1 MLYFELDR
9 CKKRSMTAQ
18 LYHQLRGKLV
28 SGELGGGTRLPS
40 SRALSEE
47 LCVSRNTVLNAL
59 DMLVS
64 EGLLE
69 SRVGSGVFVSVEAAA
84 LYKAAEQEPTASSPF
99 GSEDYPEPTINFDSG
114 IPALDHFPRGQWN
127 KFASRALFDAPDS
140 ALGYDTP
147 QGRPELR
154 QAIASWLE
162 RSRGIHCS
170 PEQVLITSGAKQGL
184 SLAAKCLIRSESF
197 VWMEDPCNA
206 NVRSIFSYYTKHL
219 TPIAV
224 DSFGVDPERFPADD
238 APNILFTTPSHQFP
252 LGGTLPLQRRIA
264 LKQFAENCDCW
275 IVEDDYDSEFRY
287 DGSPVRSIFEL
298 CPERTLYVGTFSKV
312 LCPSLRLGYLVLP
325 ASLLEQFAEEKRL
338 LDHHSNSVYQLA
350 LAAFMKSGEFE
361 KHIARMKKL
370 YNARRVKL
378 IALLDELFPGEVV
391 VYGQNAGMHL
401 VAEFRQVS
409 FSDELLLR
417 LKREGVIIVPVKK
430 HSLLGGHDRQIILGY
445 ANLDDKQ
452 MREGLT
458 ILKLCLN
465 Y

>member
-9 CKKRSMTAQ
+9 DKKRLITEQ
-18 LYHQLRGKLV
+18 LYQQLRGKV
-28 SGELGGGTRLPS
+28 ISGELVGGVRLPS

-69 SRVGSGVFVSVEAAA
+69 SRIGSGVFVSAEAAA
-84 LYKAAEQEPTASSPF
+84 LCKVNGQEKTVSAPPNF
-99 GSEDYPEPTINFDSG
+99 NQYSEITINFDSG
-114 IPALDHFPRGQWN
+114 IPALDHFPRSQWN
-127 KFASRALFDAPDS
+127 KFASRELFGAPDS
-140 ALGYDTP
+140 VLGYDVP

-154 QAIASWLE
+154 QAIAFWLE

-170 PEQVLITSGAKQGL
+170 PDQILITSGAKQGL
-184 SLAAKCLIRSESF
+184 SLVAKCLLRPENT

-219 TPIAV
+219 LSIEV
-224 DSFGVDPERFPADD
+224 DSLGIDPERFPAIGY
-238 APNILFTTPSHQFP
+238 PSLLFATPSHQFP

-264 LKQFAENCDCW
+264 LKQFAAKSGCW

-298 CPERTLYVGTFSKV
+298 CPERTIYVGTFSKV

-325 ASLLEQFAEEKRL
+325 ASLIEQFVEEKRL
-338 LDHHSNSVYQLA
+338 LDHHSNSIYQLA
-350 LAAFMKSGEFE
+350 LAEFMKSGEFE

-370 YNARRVKL
+370 YKARRL
-378 IALLDELFPGEVV
+378 TLLALLEKLFPGEVTISGV
-391 VYGQNAGMHL
+391 NAGMHL
-401 VAEFRQVS
+401 VAELQNVTFA
-409 FSDELLLR
+409 DDLLLR
-417 LKREGVIIVPVKK
+417 LEHEGVTIVPVKK

-445 ANLDDKQ
+445 ANLDEKQ

-458 ILKLCLN
+458 ILKRCIK

>member
-1 MLYFELDR
+1 MLYIELDR
-9 CKKRSMTAQ
+9 SKKRSMTEQ
-18 LYHQLRGKLV
+18 LYHQFRGKV
-28 SGELGGGTRLPS
+28 INGELAGGVRLPS

-69 SRVGSGVFVSVEAAA
+69 SRIGSGVFVSTEAAA
-84 LYKAAEQEPTASSPF
+84 LCKASKQNKASSKPSDPRLF
-99 GSEDYPEPTINFDSG
+99 SEPAINFDSG
-114 IPALDHFPRGQWN
+114 IPALDHFPRSQWN
-127 KFASRALFDAPDS
+127 KFASRALFGAPDS

-184 SLAAKCLIRSESF
+184 SLAAKCLIRSESA

-219 TPIAV
+219 SPIAV
-224 DSFGVDPERFPADD
+224 DAFGIDPENFPANSY
-238 APNILFTTPSHQFP
+238 PSLLFTTPSHQFP

-264 LKQFAENCDCW
+264 LKQFAEKSGCW

-298 CPERTLYVGTFSKV
+298 SPERTIYVGTFSKV

-325 ASLLEQFAEEKRL
+325 ASLVEQFTEEKRL
-338 LDHHSNSVYQLA
+338 LDHHSNSIYQLA
-350 LAAFMKSGEFE
+350 LAEFMKSGEFE

-370 YNARRVKL
+370 YNARRL
-378 IALLDELFPGEVV
+378 QLLALLDELFPGEVTV
-391 VYGQNAGMHL
+391 CGQNAGMHL
-401 VAEFRQVS
+401 VAEFHDVS
-409 FSDELLLR
+409 FSDELFLR
-417 LKREGVIIVPVKK
+417 LKLEGVIIVQVKK
-430 HSLLGGHDRQIILGY
+430 HSFLGGHDHQIILGY
-445 ANLDDKQ
+445 ANLDEKQ
-452 MREGLT
+452 MREGINT
-458 ILKLCLN
+458 LKRCLQ
-465 Y
+465 

>member
-1 MLYFELDR
+1 MLYLELDR
-9 CKKRSMTAQ
+9 SKKRSMTEQ
-18 LYHQLRGKLV
+18 IYQQLRGKV
-28 SGELGGGTRLPS
+28 INGELAGGVRLPS

-69 SRVGSGVFVSVEAAA
+69 SRIGSGVFVSTEAAA
-84 LYKAAEQEPTASSPF
+84 LCKASKQNKASSEPSDSSQF
-99 GSEDYPEPTINFDSG
+99 SEPAINFDSG
-114 IPALDHFPRGQWN
+114 IPALDYFPRSQWN
-127 KFASRALFDAPDS
+127 KFASRALFGAPDS

-170 PEQVLITSGAKQGL
+170 PDQILITSGAKQGL
-184 SLAAKCLIRSESF
+184 SLTAKCLLRLESV

-224 DSFGVDPERFPADD
+224 DTFGVDPENFPVNSY
-238 APNILFTTPSHQFP
+238 PNLLFTTPSHQFP

-264 LKQFAENCDCW
+264 LKQFAEKSGCW

-298 CPERTLYVGTFSKV
+298 CPERTIYVGTFSKV

-325 ASLLEQFAEEKRL
+325 ASLVEQFAEEKRL
-338 LDHHSNSVYQLA
+338 LDHHSNSIYQLA
-350 LAAFMKSGEFE
+350 LAEFMKSGEFE

-370 YNARRVKL
+370 YNARRLKL
-378 IALLDELFPGEVV
+378 IALKDELFPGEVAV
-391 VYGQNAGMHL
+391 CGQNAGMHL
-401 VAEFRQVS
+401 VAEFRDVS

-417 LKREGVIIVPVKK
+417 LKLEGVIIVPVKK
-430 HSLLGGHDRQIILGY
+430 HSFLGGHDHQIILGY
-445 ANLDDKQ
+445 ANLDEKQ
-452 MREGLT
+452 MREGINT
-458 ILKLCLN
+458 LKRCLQ
-465 Y
+465 

>member
-1 MLYFELDR
+1 MLYLELDR
-9 CKKRSMTAQ
+9 SKKRSMTEQ
-18 LYHQLRGKLV
+18 IYQQLRGKV
-28 SGELGGGTRLPS
+28 INGELGSGVRLPS

-69 SRVGSGVFVSVEAAA
+69 SRIGSGVFVSAEAAA
-84 LYKAAEQEPTASSPF
+84 LCKAGNQEKASFELSYTNLF
-99 GSEDYPEPTINFDSG
+99 SEPAINFDSG
-114 IPALDHFPRGQWN
+114 IPALDHFPRSQWN
-127 KFASRALFDAPDS
+127 KFASRALFGAPDS

-170 PEQVLITSGAKQGL
+170 PDQILITSGAKQGL
-184 SLAAKCLIRSESF
+184 SLAAKCLLRPES
-197 VWMEDPCNA
+197 VICMEDPCNA

-224 DSFGVDPERFPADD
+224 DAFGIDPENFSANSYPSL
-238 APNILFTTPSHQFP
+238 LFTTPSHQFP

-264 LKQFAENCDCW
+264 LKQFAEKSGCW

-298 CPERTLYVGTFSKV
+298 CPEHTIYVGTFSKV

-338 LDHHSNSVYQLA
+338 LDHHSNSIYQLA
-350 LAAFMKSGEFE
+350 LAEFMKSGEFE

-370 YNARRVKL
+370 YNARRLKL
-378 IALLDELFPGEVV
+378 IALLDELFPGEVAV
-391 VYGQNAGMHL
+391 CGQNAGMHL
-401 VAEFRQVS
+401 VAEFRDVS

-417 LKREGVIIVPVKK
+417 LKLEGVIIVPVKK
-430 HSLLGGHDRQIILGY
+430 HSLLGGHDHQIILGY
-445 ANLDDKQ
+445 ANLDEKQ

-458 ILKLCLN
+458 ILKRCLN
-465 Y
+465 

>member
-1 MLYFELDR
+1 MLYLELDR
-9 CKKRSMTAQ
+9 SKKRSMTEQ
-18 LYHQLRGKLV
+18 IYQQLRGKV
-28 SGELGGGTRLPS
+28 INGELAGGVRLPS

-69 SRVGSGVFVSVEAAA
+69 SRIGSGVFVSAEAAA
-84 LYKAAEQEPTASSPF
+84 LRKTNKQKKAASDSFNSSLF
-99 GSEDYPEPTINFDSG
+99 SESAINFDSG
-114 IPALDHFPRGQWN
+114 IPALDHFPRSHWN
-127 KFASRALFDAPDS
+127 KFASRALFGAPDS
-140 ALGYDTP
+140 ALGYDAP

-170 PEQVLITSGAKQGL
+170 PDQILITSGAKQGL
-184 SLAAKCLIRSESF
+184 SLAAKCLIRSESV

-219 TPIAV
+219 KPIAV
-224 DSFGVDPERFPADD
+224 DAFGVDPENSPVNSD
-238 APNILFTTPSHQFP
+238 PSLLFTTPSHQFP

-264 LKQFAENCDCW
+264 LKQFAEKSGCW

-298 CPERTLYVGTFSKV
+298 SPERTIYVGTFSKV

-325 ASLLEQFAEEKRL
+325 ASLVKQFTEEKRL
-338 LDHHSNSVYQLA
+338 LDHHSNSIYQLA
-350 LAAFMKSGEFE
+350 LAEFIKSGEFE

-370 YNARRVKL
+370 YNARRLKL
-378 IALLDELFPGEVV
+378 IALMDELFPGEVV
-391 VYGQNAGMHL
+391 VCGQNAGMHL
-401 VAEFRQVS
+401 VAEFRDVS

-417 LKREGVIIVPVKK
+417 LKLEGVIIVPVKK
-430 HSLLGGHDRQIILGY
+430 HTLLGGHDHQIILGY
-445 ANLDDKQ
+445 ANLDEKQ

-458 ILKLCLN
+458 TLERCLN
-465 Y
+465 